1 MKGVT
6 RAVEAR
12 VFRLRTPLSDRDV
25 ENLRVGDIVYVTGIM
40 VTARDEAHKKVL
52 ETLESGGSLPID
64 LRGLV
69 LYHCG
74 PVARR
79 RPDGSWEIVAAGP
92 TTSMRMESVEA
103 EFIEKTG
110 VKMIVGKGGMG
121 PRTAEAMRKHKAVY
135 AVFTGG
141 AGALAAESIKR
152 VVDVYWL
159 DELGIPEAMWVFE
172 VEDFGPLVV
181 TIDSTGRNYYQERLG
196 EVKARVPE
204 LAEDLTRRIQE
215 ILGEARK

>member
-1 MKGVT
+1 MSEG
-6 RAVEAR
+6 R
-12 VFRLRTPLSDRDV
+12 VFHLRTPLSDEDV
-25 ENLRVGDIVYVTGIM
+25 EKLRVGDIVYVTGIM
-40 VTARDEAHKKVL
+40 VTARDEAHKEIL
-52 ETLESGGSLPID
+52 EAIERGEKLPID

-74 PVARR
+74 PVVRK
-79 RPDGSWEIVAAGP
+79 RPDGTWEVVAAGP

-121 PRTAEAMRKHKAVY
+121 KRTAEAMKKYKAVY

-141 AGALAAESIKR
+141 AGALAADRIKR

-159 DELGIPEAMWVFE
+159 DKLGIPEAVWVFE
-172 VEDFGPLVV
+172 VENFGPLIV
-181 TIDSTGRNYYQERLG
+181 TIDTTGRNYYEEKLE
-196 EVKARVPE
+196 EVRRN
-204 LAEDLTRRIQE
+204 AEKVIQE
-215 ILGEARK
+215 LLSKTTH

>member
-1 MKGVT
+1 MG
-6 RAVEAR
+6 EAR
-12 VFRLRTPLSDRDV
+12 VFHLRTPLTDSDV
-25 ENLRVGDIVYVTGIM
+25 EQLRVGDIVYVTGIM
-40 VTARDEAHKKVL
+40 VTARDEAHKKIL
-52 ETLESGGSLPID
+52 ETLERGEKLPID
-64 LRGLV
+64 LKGLV

-121 PRTAEAMRKHKAVY
+121 RRTAEAMKKYKAVY

-141 AGALAAESIKR
+141 AGALAAAKIKR

-159 DELGIPEAMWVFE
+159 DELGIPEAVWVFE
-172 VEDFGPLVV
+172 VEEFGPLTV
-181 TIDSTGRNYYQERLG
+181 TIDTTGRNYYEERMAEVAKRAEEIAARLARELG
-196 EVKARVPE
+196 H
-204 LAEDLTRRIQE
+204 
-215 ILGEARK
+215 

>member
-1 MKGVT
+1 MESG
-6 RAVEAR
+6 R
-12 VFRLRTPLSDRDV
+12 VHRLRTPISDGDV
-25 ENLRVGDIVYVTGIM
+25 ERLRVGDLVYVSGIV
-40 VTARDEAHKKVL
+40 VTARDEAHRKVL
-52 ETLESGGSLPID
+52 EILESGGSLPLD

-74 PVARR
+74 PVVRR
-79 RPDGSWEIVAAGP
+79 RPDGSWEVVAAGP

-103 EFIEKTG
+103 EFIARTG
-110 VKMIVGKGGMG
+110 VKLVVGKGGMG
-121 PRTAEAMRKHKAVY
+121 ARTAEAMKRYKAAY

-159 DELGIPEAMWVFE
+159 EELGVPEAMWVFE

-181 TIDSTGRNYYQERLG
+181 TIDPTGRNFYEERMA
-196 EVKARVPE
+196 EVRARAPGVAEE
-204 LAEDLTRRIQE
+204 LASRIE
-215 ILGEARK
+215 GILGEARRTA

>member
-1 MKGVT
+1 MS
-6 RAVEAR
+6 EAR
-12 VFRLRTPLSDRDV
+12 VFHLKTPLTDEEV
-25 ENLRVGDIVYVTGIM
+25 EKLRVGDIVYITGIM
-40 VTARDEAHKKVL
+40 VTARDEAHKEIL
-52 ETLESGGSLPID
+52 ETLEKGEKLPID
-64 LRGLV
+64 LKGLV

-74 PVARR
+74 PVARK

-121 PRTAEAMRKHKAVY
+121 KKTAEAMKKHKAVY

-141 AGALAAESIKR
+141 AGALAADRIKR

-159 DELGIPEAMWVFE
+159 EELGIPEAVWVFE
-172 VEDFGPLVV
+172 VEEFGPLIV
-181 TIDSTGRNYYQERLG
+181 TIDTTGENYYEKKLADVRKRAE
-196 EVKARVPE
+196 EVIKE
-204 LAEDLTRRIQE
+204 LLE
-215 ILGEARK
+215 K

>member
-1 MKGVT
+1 M
-6 RAVEAR
+6 AEY
-12 VFRLRTPLSDRDV
+12 RLRTPLSDEDV
-25 ENLRVGDIVYVTGIM
+25 EKLRVGDIVYVSGIV

-52 ETLESGGSLPID
+52 ETIEKGEKLPID

-74 PVARR
+74 PVAMK
-79 RPDGSWEIVAAGP
+79 RPDGTWEIRAAGP

-110 VKMIVGKGGMG
+110 IKMVVGKGGMG
-121 PRTAEAMRKHKAVY
+121 ERTAEAMKKYKAVY

-141 AGALAAESIKR
+141 AGALAANAIKR

-159 DELGIPEAMWVFE
+159 DELGIPEALWVFE
-172 VEDFGPLVV
+172 VEDFGPLVI
-181 TIDSTGRNYYQERLG
+181 TIDTTGRNYYAERMK
-196 EVKARVPE
+196 EVEENAKKIIEE
-204 LAEDLTRRIQE
+204 LLEKPLP
-215 ILGEARK
+215 

>member
-1 MKGVT
+1 M
-6 RAVEAR
+6 AEY
-12 VFRLRTPLSDRDV
+12 RLRTPLSDEDV
-25 ENLRVGDIVYVTGIM
+25 EKLRVGDIVYVSGIM

-52 ETLESGGSLPID
+52 ETIEAGGKLPID

-74 PVARR
+74 PVARK
-79 RPDGSWEIVAAGP
+79 RPDGTWEIVAAGP

-110 VKMIVGKGGMG
+110 VKMVVGKGGMG
-121 PRTAEAMRKHKAVY
+121 QRTAEAMRKHKAVY

-141 AGALAAESIKR
+141 AGALAANAIKR

-159 DELGIPEAMWVFE
+159 DELGIPEALWVFE

-181 TIDSTGRNYYQERLG
+181 TIDSTGRNYYAERME
-196 EVKARVPE
+196 EVKRNAQKIVEE
-204 LAEDLTRRIQE
+204 LLKKPIP
-215 ILGEARK
+215 

>member
-1 MKGVT
+1 M
-6 RAVEAR
+6 AEY
-12 VFRLRTPLSDRDV
+12 RLRTPLSDEDV
-25 ENLRVGDIVYVTGIM
+25 ERLRVGDIVYVSGIV

-52 ETLESGGSLPID
+52 ETIEKGERLPID

-74 PVARR
+74 PVARK
-79 RPDGSWEIVAAGP
+79 RPDGTWEIRAAGP

-110 VKMIVGKGGMG
+110 IKMVVGKGGMG
-121 PRTAEAMRKHKAVY
+121 EKTAEAMKKYKAVY

-141 AGALAAESIKR
+141 AGALAANAIKR

-159 DELGIPEAMWVFE
+159 DELGIPEALWVFE
-172 VEDFGPLVV
+172 VEDFGPLTI
-181 TIDSTGRNYYQERLG
+181 TIDTTGRNYYAERMN
-196 EVKARVPE
+196 EVMNNAQAIVEE
-204 LAEDLTRRIQE
+204 LLKKPIP
-215 ILGEARK
+215 

>member
-1 MKGVT
+1 MSG
-6 RAVEAR
+6 EAR
-12 VFRLRTPLSDRDV
+12 VFHLRTPLSSEDV
-25 ENLRVGDIVYVTGIM
+25 EKLRVGDIVYVSGIM
-40 VTARDEAHKKVL
+40 VTARDEAHKKIL
-52 ETLESGGSLPID
+52 ETLEKGEPLPID

-74 PVARR
+74 PVVRK
-79 RPDGSWEIVAAGP
+79 RPDGTWEVVAAGP

-121 PRTAEAMRKHKAVY
+121 RRTAEAMKKHKAVY

-141 AGALAAESIKR
+141 AGALAAEKIKR

-159 DELGIPEAMWVFE
+159 EELGIPEAVWVFE
-172 VEDFGPLVV
+172 VEEFGPLVV
-181 TIDSTGRNYYQERLG
+181 TIDTTGRNFYEERLE
-196 EVKARVPE
+196 EVRRRAEEVIKELLSKA
-204 LAEDLTRRIQE
+204 
-215 ILGEARK
+215 GH

>member
-1 MKGVT
+1 MG
-6 RAVEAR
+6 EER
-12 VFRLRTPLSDRDV
+12 VFHLRTPLSDEDV
-25 ENLRVGDIVYVTGIM
+25 EKLRVGDIVYVSGIM
-40 VTARDEAHKKVL
+40 VTARDEAHKKIL
-52 ETLESGGSLPID
+52 ETIEKGEPLPID

-74 PVARR
+74 PVVRK
-79 RPDGSWEIVAAGP
+79 RPDGTWEVVAAGP

-121 PRTAEAMRKHKAVY
+121 RRTAEAMKKYKAVY

-141 AGALAAESIKR
+141 AGALAAERIKR

-159 DELGIPEAMWVFE
+159 DELGIPEAVWVFE
-172 VEDFGPLVV
+172 VENFGPLVV
-181 TIDSTGRNYYQERLG
+181 TIDTTGRNYYEERME
-196 EVKARVPE
+196 EVRKRAEEIVRE
-204 LAEDLTRRIQE
+204 LLS
-215 ILGEARK
+215 EA

>member
-1 MKGVT
+1 M
-6 RAVEAR
+6 EAR
-12 VFRLRTPLSDRDV
+12 IFRLRTPLSESDV
-25 ENLRVGDIVYVTGIM
+25 EELRVGDIVYVTGLM

-79 RPDGSWEIVAAGP
+79 RPDGSWEIIAAGP

-121 PRTAEAMRKHKAVY
+121 QRTAEAMKKHKAVY

-141 AGALAAESIKR
+141 AGALAAERIVR

-159 DELGIPEAMWVFE
+159 DELGVPEAMWVFE
-172 VEDFGPLVV
+172 VRDFGPLVV
-181 TIDSTGRNYYQERLG
+181 TIDSTGRNYYQERMS
-196 EVKARVPE
+196 EVKSRVPSLSEE
-204 LAEDLTRRIQE
+204 LAKRIQD
-215 ILGEARK
+215 ILGEARG